1 MFQKFQLPT
10 PVGRRDRVAVLR
22 RSLAWHFTTLVVLA
36 QRRLAGFF
44 QCQKLY
50 DKWDSI
56 AIMDTV
62 CVCIL
67 YIYKYNIYILGILTN
82 KMNMSISSGFTCLVF

>member
-1 MFQKFQLPT
+1 VAFHD
-10 PVGRRDRVAVLR
+10 VGCFGAT
-22 RSLAWHFTTLVVLA
+22 ATGWI
-36 QRRLAGFF
+36 F

-67 YIYKYNIYILGILTN
+67 YIYIYTYVYNIYILGILTN